1 MLLKDAYVKM
11 LSYKGGINMDYHEI
25 KSLIEKFPQVNL
37 VSGQKTPIDY
47 LKNLSRELGSEI
59 YVKRDDLTG
68 VAIGG
73 NKVRKLE
80 FLLGDAL
87 SKGCDTII
95 TTGAIHSNHAL
106 ETAAAAKKLGLD
118 VILVL
123 RGEKTAI
130 PKGNYLLDKL
140 IGADVRIFN
149 VSTGKETIP
158 IMEKIAQELKNNGK
172 KPYIIPTGGATP
184 IGTLGYIKCA
194 LEIVEQEKELGL
206 SFDYIVHATSS
217 GGTQAG
223 LTLGFHLIKPTTK
236 VLGIGVGDPRTELI
250 ESVWELINSTAKLL
264 GVKHSLTREYIE
276 NHTISGYGFGGY
288 GKITKEVVDT
298 IKYVGSLEGLIL
310 DPIYTG
316 KAMYGLI
323 DLLKKKVIP
332 KGSTVLFIHTGG
344 MTSIFQYDH
353 IIREFL

>member
-1 MLLKDAYVKM
+1 M
-11 LSYKGGINMDYHEI
+11 SYYKI
-25 KSLIEKFPQVNL
+25 KSLIERFPRVNL
-37 VSGQKTPIDY
+37 VSGSKTPIDF
-47 LKNLSRELGSEI
+47 LENLSRELDSEI

-87 SKGCDTII
+87 SKGYDTII

-106 ETAAAAKKLGLD
+106 VTAAAAKKLGLD
-118 VILVL
+118 VVLVL

-140 IGADVRIFN
+140 IEADVRVVN
-149 VSTGKETIP
+149 VSTGKEIIP
-158 IMEKIAQELKNNGK
+158 IMEKIAQELENNGK

-184 IGTLGYIKCA
+184 IGTLGYIKCV
-194 LEIVEQEKELGL
+194 LEIVKQEKELGL
-206 SFDYIVHATSS
+206 SFDYIIHATSS

-236 VLGIGVGDPRTELI
+236 VLGIGVGDPRTEVI

-264 GVKHSLTREYIE
+264 KIEHSLTKEHLE
-276 NHTISGYGFGGY
+276 KHTIPGYGFGGY
-288 GKITKEVVDT
+288 GKITKEIVDT

-316 KAMYGLI
+316 KAMYGTI
-323 DLLKKKVIP
+323 DLLKKNVIP
-332 KGSTVLFIHTGG
+332 KGSAVLFIHTGG
-344 MTSIFQYDH
+344 ITSIFQYDDV
-353 IIREFL
+353 IRKFL

>member
-1 MLLKDAYVKM
+1 MRMLCYKKVKFM
-11 LSYKGGINMDYHEI
+11 SYYKI

-37 VSGQKTPIDY
+37 VSGSETPIDF
-47 LKNLSRELGSEI
+47 LENLSRELGTEI

-106 ETAAAAKKLGLD
+106 ETAGAAKKLGLD
-118 VILVL
+118 VVLVL

-140 IGADVRIFN
+140 VGADVRIVN

-158 IMEKIAQELKNNGK
+158 IMEKIAQELEVNGK

-184 IGTLGYIKCA
+184 IGTLGYIKCV
-194 LEIVEQEKELGL
+194 LEIVKQEKELGV

-223 LTLGFHLIKPTTK
+223 LALGFHLIKPTTE
-236 VLGIGVGDPRTELI
+236 VLGIGVGDPRTEVI

-264 GVKHSLTREYIE
+264 KIEHSLTKEYLE
-276 NHTISGYGFGGY
+276 NHTIPGYGFGGY

-316 KAMYGLI
+316 KAMYGTV
-323 DLLKKKVIP
+323 DLLKKNIIP
-332 KGSTVLFIHTGG
+332 KGSTILFIHTGG
-344 MTSIFQYDH
+344 MTSIFQYDDV
-353 IIREFL
+353 IRKFL